1 MMHCQQHNSRGW
13 SKLLLLFFGLT
24 ISTSTFAQDDLLGML
39 DEETEEPTV
48 YTTATF
54 KGSRIINLQSTEL
67 PASGV
72 GQLIILHRFG
82 AINDEPLYNF
92 FGLDV
97 ASVRLSF
104 DYSITDYL
112 NVGIGRS
119 SGTKVYD
126 AWAKAKILRQSTG
139 KVKMPISLLY
149 YGSVNANTTK
159 FTDSYDHY
167 FSERLSYV
175 NQLIIA
181 RKFNESF
188 SMELVPTVVHFN
200 VRETNEQPNTLFGLG
215 AGGRLKL
222 TNRVAITADY
232 MLQLPENNTRL
243 VSGVETAYKNSFSIG
258 VDIETGG
265 HVFQLHLTNSRA
277 ISDPNWM
284 MNTTGNWFDGDIFFG
299 FNISRVFTLRRPK
312 RVEAPTF

>member
-1 MMHCQQHNSRGW
+1 MSLRRLITVKSVQRT
-13 SKLLLLFFGLT
+13 LFFIFGTALS
-24 ISTSTFAQDDLLGML
+24 ISSLGQDDMFDMLG
-39 DEETEEPTV
+39 EEEEPTV

-54 KGSRIINLQSTEL
+54 KGSRVINLQSTEM
-67 PASGV
+67 PSAGV
-72 GQLIILHRFG
+72 GQFIILHRFG

-104 DYSITDYL
+104 DYSINDYINFGL
-112 NVGIGRS
+112 GRS

-126 AWAKAKILRQSTG
+126 GWVKAKLLRQSSG
-139 KVKMPISLLY
+139 ARNMPISLLY
-149 YGSVNANTTK
+149 YGSVNVNTSK
-159 FTDSYDHY
+159 FNDDYDHY
-167 FSERLSYV
+167 FSERVSYV
-175 NQLIIA
+175 NQVIVGK
-181 RKFNESF
+181 KFNESF

-200 VRETNEQPNTLFGLG
+200 VRDTREQPNTLFGLG

-232 MLQLPENNTRL
+232 MLQLPQKNTRL
-243 VSGVETAYKNSFSIG
+243 VNGVETAYNNSFSIG

-284 MNTTGNWFDGDIFFG
+284 MNTPGNWFDGDIFFG
-299 FNISRVFTLRRPK
+299 FNISRVFTLRRPEQP
-312 RVEAPTF
+312 EAPTF